1 MCVWFYKASPDGPTL
16 FCVFSFDYAPH
27 SLLFIS
33 RERVNT
39 CASLSHVYKRAQM
52 SSVDK
57 ILAGDYIY
65 KNNKQC
71 PRDAVQMILFTDRA
85 RRTSGHFSL
94 FVFAGRRAA
103 RRHVNRQ
110 EAEVCAVHYLE
121 VGFLAALKMI

>member
-1 MCVWFYKASPDGPTL
+1 VWFYKASPDGPTL

-27 SLLFIS
+27 SLFIS

-57 ILAGDYIY
+57 ILAC

-94 FVFAGRRAA
+94 FVFVGRRAA
-103 RRHVNRQ
+103 RRQVNRQ
-110 EAEVCAVHYLE
+110 EAEVCVHYLE